1 MHSLSSEHAHI
12 FPKIN
17 VEIAGKLCILTFIFC
32 GLIGGYAKKI
42 KYRKFL
48 AEVAVLEKRIYNY
61 SIVICQDNRERD
73 GEIINEK
80 FSTRN

>member
-42 KYRKFL
+42 KYRKFFGGGCGIGKKDL
-48 AEVAVLEKRIYNY
+48 
-61 SIVICQDNRERD
+61 
-73 GEIINEK
+73 
-80 FSTRN
+80 